1 VTRVVGSLRG
11 LNKVLYWTVSTVVI
25 AFFAVPYLWMAGSA
39 FKPYEGLFK
48 DVYPVSI
55 WTLLPRRPTLDNFIA
70 IFRDQQFGRYMYN
83 SVIVAVAWVVGTVLV
98 SSLAAFAL
106 TRIDFKFRHKLFIF
120 ILATMLIPF
129 DAVVVPLFQT
139 VRAIGLQDT
148 YAGYFIPWIFS
159 PFGIFLLKQVFEE
172 IPLDLDEAA
181 SIDGASPIQVYL
193 RIVLPNAVPGLVT
206 LALIA
211 FLFAWDA
218 FLWPLVIMSD
228 ESKQLITFFIAKQ
241 STTQMQYWGNV
252 FASVFVA
259 TVPVV
264 ILFLILQKQYM
275 RGIQTTGLK
284 D

>member
-1 VTRVVGSLRG
+1 MRG
-11 LNKVLYWTVSTVVI
+11 WHKALYWTISAVVI
-25 AFFAVPYLWMAGSA
+25 VFFAVPYLWMAGSA
-39 FKPYEGLFK
+39 FKPYEDLFK
-48 DVYPVSI
+48 DVYPISI
-55 WTLLPRRPTLDNFIA
+55 WTLLPRRPTLGNFIA

-83 SVIVAVAWVVGTVLV
+83 SVVVACAWVAGTVFI

-106 TRIDFKFRHKLFIF
+106 TRVNFRVRSKLFVF

-139 VRAIGLQDT
+139 VRALGLQDT
-148 YAGYFIPWIFS
+148 YTGFFIPWIFS

-181 SIDGASPIQVYL
+181 SIDGASPFQVYL
-193 RIVLPNAVPGLVT
+193 RVVLPNAVPGLVT
-206 LALIA
+206 LALIS

-264 ILFLILQKQYM
+264 VLFLILQRQYM

-284 D
+284 E